1 MLTDFGSSKYQF
13 STEKNNTEAGDS
25 GTLVYSSPERLND
38 DPFKE
43 KEDVW
48 AMGVTIYFLSS
59 FVLPF
64 NASDRNKG
72 AIIKKI
78 TDLGITHQKIEI
90 RSKELNDL
98 IDVLLQKDYNKRPSI
113 KELFLNYPIVQTAV
127 CDFLQRFLPIKNFIF
142 EELILRL

>member
-13 STEKNNTEAGDS
+13 STEKYNSEAGDS
-25 GTLVYSSPERLND
+25 GTLVYNSPERLND

-48 AMGVTIYFLSS
+48 AMGVTIYFISS

-64 NASDRNKG
+64 NASGRNKG

-78 TDLGITHQKIEI
+78 TDLGITHQKIEN

-98 IDVLLQKDYNKRPSI
+98 IDGLL
-113 KELFLNYPIVQTAV
+113 
-127 CDFLQRFLPIKNFIF
+127 
-142 EELILRL
+142 

>member
-1 MLTDFGSSKYQF
+1 MLTDFGSSKYQL
-13 STEKNNTEAGDS
+13 STEKNYTDAGELS
-25 GTLVYSSPERLND
+25 GTLSYNSQERLND
-38 DPFKE
+38 DPYKE

-64 NASDRNKG
+64 DAKNRNKG

-78 TDLGITHQKIEI
+78 TDLGITHKKIEN

-98 IDVLLQKDYNKRPSI
+98 IDFLL
-113 KELFLNYPIVQTAV
+113 
-127 CDFLQRFLPIKNFIF
+127 
-142 EELILRL
+142 